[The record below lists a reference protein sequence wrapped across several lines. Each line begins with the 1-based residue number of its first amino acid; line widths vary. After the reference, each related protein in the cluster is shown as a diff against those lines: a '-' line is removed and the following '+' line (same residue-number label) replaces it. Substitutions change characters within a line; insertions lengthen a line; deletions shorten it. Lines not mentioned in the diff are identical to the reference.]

1 MARSEVVVSSSDN
14 AVSIQV
20 EDDGQGIPSDLK
32 EKVFDAFFTTRLER
46 NASGLGLTIA
56 RRITT
61 EAGGRIEL
69 SSAENPTLFEL
80 KLKPAPPN
88 NDDA

>member
-1 MARSEVVVSSSDN
+1 MIQNAIEASDENGKVRVVVSSRDN

-46 NASGLGLTIA
+46 NASGWV
-56 RRITT
+56 
-61 EAGGRIEL
+61 
-69 SSAENPTLFEL
+69 
-80 KLKPAPPN
+80 
-88 NDDA
+88 